1 MDPDWLNTSSPANL
15 TLYLKNSET
24 DGTLPG
30 PTFTLTDSNST
41 SNTTHSNSPEKSKK
55 LGQAVG
61 IPVGLVF
68 LLGAVALVAGF
79 LYMRRHRGL
88 GYGGGKAARGQ
99 RMDAAV
105 APVAGRGHR
114 RGESFHDEPTR
125 GVELQERN
133 RGLTGEDNW
142 DWGSPVSSPTA
153 GGGGGNAFREEVQRQ
168 RGGRRG

>member
-1 MDPDWLNTSSPANL
+1 MDSEWLNTSSPANL

-24 DGTLPG
+24 DNALPG
-30 PTFTLTDSNST
+30 PTFTLIEGNS
-41 SNTTHSNSPEKSKK
+41 TTHSSPSDKSKK

-68 LLGAVALVAGF
+68 LIGAVAVIAVF
-79 LYMRRHRGL
+79 LCMRKRRGL

-105 APVAGRGHR
+105 APVANRGHR

-153 GGGGGNAFREEVQRQ
+153 GGRGSNAFREEVQRQ
-168 RGGRRG
+168 RSGRRG